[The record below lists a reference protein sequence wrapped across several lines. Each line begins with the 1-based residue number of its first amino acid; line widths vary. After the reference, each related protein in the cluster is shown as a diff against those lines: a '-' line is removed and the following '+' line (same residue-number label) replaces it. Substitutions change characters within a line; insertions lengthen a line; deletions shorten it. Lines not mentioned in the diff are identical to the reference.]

1 MNKVYRVRKLTKAQ
15 ADSIEEITFGNKE
28 TAAGQVAVKY
38 LNEETMAT
46 LQVGYDTLRGML
58 CAGAEQFVDWSAA
71 YRLFANERINKDAL
85 FAPVRNTVAQR
96 LQPDEPM
103 VVMMDDTLVR
113 KRGRK
118 IPGTGWKRDPLGPH
132 FCTNL
137 VRSQLLTS
145 ALECSANDN
154 D

>member
-1 MNKVYRVRKLTKAQ
+1 MALSALVALGRRT
-15 ADSIEEITFGNKE
+15 IT
-28 TAAGQVAVKY
+28 
-38 LNEETMAT
+38 
-46 LQVGYDTLRGML
+46 GML

-132 FCTNL
+132 FCTNF
-137 VRSQLLTS
+137 VWGQRTRQWYPI
-145 ALECSANDN
+145 DGF
-154 D
+154 